1 MAPSCDFSEDAII
14 DKEIRG
20 RLLDLKEQFEEMQE
34 AIQNETENSN
44 CDEPVVVPIGNTTIY
59 IFIST
64 FASVYPSWIHK
75 SIKSTHFQLL

>member
-34 AIQNETENSN
+34 AIQNETENFN
-44 CDEPVVVPIGNTTIY
+44 CDEPVVVPIGKTI
-59 IFIST
+59 FSFKFNKSLST
-64 FASVYPSWIHK
+64 
-75 SIKSTHFQLL
+75 QLDAKWQILV